1 MAKNLVASGISDELL
16 VQVSYAIGVANPTSI
31 NIDTFGTSKINLS
44 DQQIGLKLA
53 SIFDMRPYAI
63 EQRLKLRNPI
73 YFETSAYGHMG
84 RKPQIINKTFDSEH
98 SSKIVKEVELF
109 TWEKLDFISKIKK
122 TFKL

>member
-1 MAKNLVASGISDELL
+1 MSTIKGTDKWQTVSIVFLIRELV
-16 VQVSYAIGVANPTSI
+16 TSSSP
-31 NIDTFGTSKINLS
+31 FGTSKINLS

-73 YFETSAYGHMG
+73 YLETSAYGHMG

-98 SSKIVKEVELF
+98 SGKIVKEVELF